1 MRIQATDERHYLVE
15 VFYKIF
21 DLTKM
26 TVNYQQTL
34 QLMRICAGSHL
45 MGFNDQHGIVG

>member
-15 VFYKIF
+15 VLQNW

-34 QLMRICAGSHL
+34 QLMQTCAGSHL